1 RQPPPA
7 QHCKGAYKM
16 VKDFLTD
23 TLAEIHEQPRKFSN
37 PDVAFDAFC
46 LGIGEILAQ
55 YHEKT

>member
-1 RQPPPA
+1 
-7 QHCKGAYKM
+7 M